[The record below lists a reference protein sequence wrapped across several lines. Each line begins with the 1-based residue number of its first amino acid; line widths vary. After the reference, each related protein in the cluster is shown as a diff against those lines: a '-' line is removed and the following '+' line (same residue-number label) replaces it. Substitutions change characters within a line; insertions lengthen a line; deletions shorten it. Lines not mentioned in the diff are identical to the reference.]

1 MVELHNQPQTA
12 LERIAALEAD
22 NAAMKE
28 EVAQLRTILQ
38 EWMLIGETI
47 VEYSQEHTV
56 H

>member
-1 MVELHNQPQTA
+1 MTEQQTVERIEA
-12 LERIAALEAD
+12 LEI
-22 NAAMKE
+22 

>member
-1 MVELHNQPQTA
+1 MAQGTEVSSSAAVTAMERIQA
-12 LERIAALEAD
+12 LEL
-22 NAAMKE
+22 

>member
-1 MVELHNQPQTA
+1 MTEQQTA
-12 LERIAALEAD
+12 ERIQALEI
-22 NAAMKE
+22 